1 MTTDGRC
8 YAGQMSVNILSRAKQ
23 TIEPALKSTLLGR
36 LSQLCVEPADME
48 DVPQTGEYHGTG
60 EYRGQVN
67 TADQ

>member
-23 TIEPALKSTLLGR
+23 TIEPALKTTLLGR

-48 DVPQTGEYHGTG
+48 DVPQNS
-60 EYRGQVN
+60 EYRRLVST
-67 TADQ
+67 TALVRTVDW